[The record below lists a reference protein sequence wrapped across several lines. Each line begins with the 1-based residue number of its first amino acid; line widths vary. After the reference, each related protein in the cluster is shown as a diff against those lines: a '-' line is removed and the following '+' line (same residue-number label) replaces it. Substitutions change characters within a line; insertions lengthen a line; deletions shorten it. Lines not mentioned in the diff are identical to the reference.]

1 MKEISLNILD
11 IAENSTRAGA
21 TLVQITVEEDTAAD
35 TLSVTIEDNGSGM
48 SPEFL
53 AQVQDPF
60 VTSRTT
66 RRVGLGIPLI
76 KEAAEATGGSFS
88 IDSQLGRGT
97 VTRAVFG
104 YRHIDRMPL
113 GDMAGTISTLIQC
126 HEKETDFIYRHRYNG
141 RSFDLDTR
149 QLRQTLENVPLSE
162 PAVVFWIRDYVN
174 EHLQEIYGG

>member
-1 MKEISLNILD
+1 
-11 IAENSTRAGA
+11 
-21 TLVQITVEEDTAAD
+21 
-35 TLSVTIEDNGSGM
+35 
-48 SPEFL
+48 
-53 AQVQDPF
+53 
-60 VTSRTT
+60 
-66 RRVGLGIPLI
+66 
-76 KEAAEATGGSFS
+76 
-88 IDSQLGRGT
+88 
-97 VTRAVFG
+97 
-104 YRHIDRMPL
+104 MPL